1 MAEVESSQS
10 GLQKINVK
18 MAIDAPSDLDLDV
31 LLAIFGRWRLEE
43 GEEVID
49 LADYAHVDQGPG
61 CLLVSHRWQF
71 GIDHAGGKVGLFY
84 STRKDLTGPLAH
96 RFTQA
101 IEGLITKSTRLLAE
115 EEFPRTAKA
124 CCGQLEVIANDR
136 LLFPNT
142 DASDARVRPE
152 LEKTFER
159 LYGSG
164 SFQVERE
171 ADPSRRL
178 GYSVLAGSASELSL
192 ADLQKRLSSSKSK
205 L

>member
-31 LLAIFGRWRLEE
+31 LLTIFGRWRLEE

-71 GIDHAGGKVGLFY
+71 GIDQGGGEVGLFY
-84 STRKDLTGPLAH
+84 STRKDLKGSLAE
-96 RFTQA
+96 RFAQA
-101 IEGLITKSTRLLAE
+101 IRGLVTKSARLLAE

-124 CCGQLEVIANDR
+124 SCGRLEVIANDR
-136 LLFPNT
+136 LLLPNT
-142 DASDARVRPE
+142 DASDAAVRPE
-152 LEKTFER
+152 LDTTFGR
-159 LYGSG
+159 LYGAD

-171 ADPSRRL
+171 TDPSRRL
-178 GYSVLAGSASELSL
+178 GYKVLAKSASGLSL
-192 ADLQKRLSSSKSK
+192 DDLEKRLS
-205 L
+205 